1 MFHFQ
6 PFDSASEKPMLKSSN
21 TNARLVA
28 FALCLALDPTF
39 GIHFH
44 KTLDTAQSRHLLTP
58 TENFLLTVFPPP
70 PN

>member
-1 MFHFQ
+1 MRERERERGGMFHFQ
-6 PFDSASEKPMLKSSN
+6 PFDSVSEKPMMKSSN

-44 KTLDTAQSRHLLTP
+44 KTLDTAQSCHLLSSS
-58 TENFLLTVFPPP
+58 
-70 PN
+70 